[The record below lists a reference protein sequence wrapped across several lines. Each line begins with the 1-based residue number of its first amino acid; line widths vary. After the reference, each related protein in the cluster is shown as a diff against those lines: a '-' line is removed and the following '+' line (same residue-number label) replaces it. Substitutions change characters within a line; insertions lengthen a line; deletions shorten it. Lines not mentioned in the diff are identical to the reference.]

1 MGALVEYK
9 RGIKKEKCRD
19 LLKSA
24 TTKIKKLKSVIEI
37 VEEKE
42 LSEKEKALI
51 FKNPNPPLPTPRY
64 LGPRSSI
71 WLLIAF

>member
-9 RGIKKEKCRD
+9 RVIKKEKCRD

-51 FKNPNPPLPTPRY
+51 LKIPPIYFKVLSKMIKNH
-64 LGPRSSI
+64 SDI
-71 WLLIAF
+71 LIKM